1 MPLSPY
7 ATTVQSVGELTRSIR
22 GLLETEFSFVT
33 VSGEISNLKR
43 PFSGHLYFTLKDS
56 EAQIRAVLFKPQQ
69 RYLAAPLQ
77 DGMQVICRGRVSVYE
92 PRGEYQIIADFVDS
106 MGTGALQIAFDALKK
121 KLAAEGLFDLARKR
135 RLPFLPERIFLVT
148 SPGGAALH
156 DFLRIAASRFPGV
169 PIRIY
174 PVRVQGESA
183 ATEIAQ
189 AIATVNSREE
199 EGVVVLCRGGG
210 SLEDLWAFN
219 EETVARAIFASRLP
233 VVSAIGH
240 EVDVTI
246 ADFVADHR
254 SPTPTAAAKD
264 VLPDRDALRELVD
277 NRQKRLRAALLAK
290 MEQLRRRLAF
300 ARQALGDPVSR
311 LAHHRLRLDNIQLSL
326 AAAMVAILHARQA
339 ELIDLEKRLA
349 RHNPA
354 THLADRRRAL
364 EKEADRLIQLAG
376 LLLERKGRELEKTAA
391 LLHAV
396 SPLAVL
402 GRGYAIVSREKDE
415 TILRRADQAAEGD
428 LLRIRLRYGTL
439 RSRVVGEA
447 S

>member
-7 ATTVQSVGELTRSIR
+7 ATTVQSVSELTRSIR

-121 KLAAEGLFDLARKR
+121 KLTDEGLFDLARKR

-156 DFLRIAASRFPGV
+156 DFLRIAANRFPGV

-189 AIATVNSREE
+189 AIATINNREE
-199 EGVVVLCRGGG
+199 EGVIVLCRGGG

-219 EETVARAIFASRLP
+219 EEAVARAIFASRLP

-277 NRQKRLRAALLAK
+277 NRQKRLRTALLAK

-326 AAAMVAILHARQA
+326 AAAMVAILHAGQA

-354 THLADRRRAL
+354 AHLADRRRAL
-364 EKEADRLIQLAG
+364 EKEADRLVQLAG

-402 GRGYAIVSREKDE
+402 GRGYAIVSREEDE
-415 TILRRADQAAEGD
+415 TILRRADQAAVGD
-428 LLRIRLRYGTL
+428 LLRIRLRHGTL